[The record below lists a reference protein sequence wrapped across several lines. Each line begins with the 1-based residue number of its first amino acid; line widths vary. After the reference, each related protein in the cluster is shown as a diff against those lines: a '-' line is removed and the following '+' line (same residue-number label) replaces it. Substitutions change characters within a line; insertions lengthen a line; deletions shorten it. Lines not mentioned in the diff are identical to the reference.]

1 MLTFGVVVLG
11 VTDRR
16 RAEAFWCAALGY
28 QVREDGFGGWARV
41 LIPPGG
47 TGTMIALQTSET
59 PPEDYPRIHFDL
71 HVTNA
76 SEQETEAAR
85 LVSLGAS
92 RVDWD
97 RFPQDPDFVVLA
109 DPEGNRFCIV
119 DLAHDSGHS
128 QPAG

>member
-16 RAEAFWCAALGY
+16 RAEEFWCAALGY
-28 QVREDGFGGWARV
+28 EVREDGFGGWARV
-41 LIPPGG
+41 LVPPVG
-47 TGTMIALQTSET
+47 TGTVIALQTSET
-59 PPEDYPRIHFDL
+59 PPEDHPRIHFDL
-71 HVTNA
+71 HVADA
-76 SEQETEAAR
+76 SEQEAEATR

-97 RFPQDPDFVVLA
+97 RFPHDPDFIVLA

-119 DLAHDSGHS
+119 DLAHDSG
-128 QPAG
+128 

>member
-1 MLTFGVVVLG
+1 
-11 VTDRR
+11 
-16 RAEAFWCAALGY
+16 
-28 QVREDGFGGWARV
+28 
-41 LIPPGG
+41 
-47 TGTMIALQTSET
+47 MIALQTSET
-59 PPEDYPRIHFDL
+59 PPEDHPRIHFDL
-71 HVTNA
+71 HVAGA
-76 SEQETEAAR
+76 SEQEAEAAR

-97 RFPQDPDFVVLA
+97 RFPDDPDFVVLA

>member
-16 RAEAFWCAALGY
+16 RPEAFWCAALGY
-28 QVREDGFGGWARV
+28 EVREDGFRGWARV

-59 PPEDYPRIHFDL
+59 PPEDHPRIHFDL
-71 HVTNA
+71 HVADT

-128 QPAG
+128 QSAG